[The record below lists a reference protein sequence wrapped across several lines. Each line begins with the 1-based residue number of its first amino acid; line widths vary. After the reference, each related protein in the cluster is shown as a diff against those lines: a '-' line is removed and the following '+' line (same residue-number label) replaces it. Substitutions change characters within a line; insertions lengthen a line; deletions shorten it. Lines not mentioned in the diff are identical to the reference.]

1 MENSNK
7 SKLEEMLSKHD
18 KIQKELKEEAE
29 KQQIKVKTFLDDFEE
44 FANSK
49 IKSIMI
55 EIGEFIKKN
64 GHDYKV
70 TFDKEYKN
78 DKGNFIDSR
87 ITMDIFPNGK
97 GRGDFH
103 NVPAHIL
110 FYADKYSEKIRMHEN
125 NIVPNGGGGS
135 AGKKDGEYNLQNM
148 TSDIIE
154 KEIIDSIGNI
164 LKR

>member
-78 DKGNFIDSR
+78 DKGR
-87 ITMDIFPNGK
+87 
-97 GRGDFH
+97 
-103 NVPAHIL
+103 VL
-110 FYADKYSEKIRMHEN
+110 
-125 NIVPNGGGGS
+125 
-135 AGKKDGEYNLQNM
+135 
-148 TSDIIE
+148 
-154 KEIIDSIGNI
+154 
-164 LKR
+164 